1 MSDLRSHGII
11 QIADDDV
18 EAPLDLELRD
28 LLSACFKK
36 PGDEIFR
43 SRRYFTEMPS
53 WRWLL
58 RDGDRLVAHVAA
70 HQRTI
75 QGEIR
80 MLGIAEVCVL
90 PSHRGQGLVRGLLAV
105 AHEWGIGA
113 GFEFATLFGRREI
126 YASSGYQTCS
136 GGVMVRDG
144 GSEPV
149 LRPAGDFLIHR
160 LGGLNWPSGDVDLR
174 GPVF

>member
-18 EAPLDLELRD
+18 EPPLDLELRD

-58 RDGDRLVAHVAA
+58 RDEDRLVAHVAA

-90 PSHRGQGLVRGLLAV
+90 PSHRGQGLVRGLLAA

-113 GFEFATLFGRREI
+113 GFDFATLFGRREI

-136 GGVMVRDG
+136 GGVMARDG